1 MSKCP
6 RPIQKCEPQVL
17 PSTAE
22 VCPDWSVCLPWGGRL
37 YQTEGCVR
45 YEPGTPPPDGVYGLF
60 TLKDGCFI
68 KAEEHPSDVYH
79 PDPCAPVPCPCDSEG
94 EGSGNL
100 CNPSTAVGN
109 LYTCDAAGKPLVKV
123 YVEGQSNITVTGN
136 GTSTNP
142 FKLSANLGDAGVTSI
157 TSGSDAITVNPT
169 TGNVEIGHKLGWNEH
184 TVMGMTFDQYGHLT
198 NYSEQAATG
207 ITGIVPGDGIKVET
221 DNSSGIATI
230 SIQEPAYV
238 KTGEYYVGGWNLELD
253 SKNRVYNIS
262 RYIEGTAGHYVWG
275 QYDVELDDYGSVLN
289 LELLPDPGT
298 CIHGFYT
305 HTNEAVIRRNIVF
318 NLRYSSAIL
327 VDLQVMAPAG
337 WAEQVQF
344 RVDDSP
350 MSNIQILQEESESG
364 GTEEPGG
371 GTGSEPSEDAPKSL
385 AFIRLIPSGVYQVG
399 EHTLT
404 IHTPMGFPLD
414 EVMSVTVR
422 PIQIFTSTE
431 TLTAADIVE

>member
-1 MSKCP
+1 M
-6 RPIQKCEPQVL
+6 
-17 PSTAE
+17 
-22 VCPDWSVCLPWGGRL
+22 
-37 YQTEGCVR
+37 
-45 YEPGTPPPDGVYGLF
+45 
-60 TLKDGCFI
+60 
-68 KAEEHPSDVYH
+68 
-79 PDPCAPVPCPCDSEG
+79 
-94 EGSGNL
+94 
-100 CNPSTAVGN
+100 
-109 LYTCDAAGKPLVKV
+109 
-123 YVEGQSNITVTGN
+123 
-136 GTSTNP
+136 
-142 FKLSANLGDAGVTSI
+142 
-157 TSGSDAITVNPT
+157 
-169 TGNVEIGHKLGWNEH
+169 
-184 TVMGMTFDQYGHLT
+184 
-198 NYSEQAATG
+198 
-207 ITGIVPGDGIKVET
+207 
-221 DNSSGIATI
+221 
-230 SIQEPAYV
+230 
-238 KTGEYYVGGWNLELD
+238 
-253 SKNRVYNIS
+253 
-262 RYIEGTAGHYVWG
+262 
-275 QYDVELDDYGSVLN
+275 ELDDYGSVLN
-289 LELLPDPGT
+289 QELLPDPVT
-298 CIHGFYT
+298 SIHGIYT

-422 PIQIFTSTE
+422 PIQTFTSTE